1 MKRNLSILSFSVL
14 GIVCIT
20 ESSVIYN
27 SQLRANIDI
36 YIHIYVYLSLTLSL
50 SLSSPPFFFLVVL
63 NGSSLLL
70 WKGRKLVG
78 YVTFRP
84 FLKHLFLSL
93 IISGNEHRGKKCL
106 FDT

>member
-50 SLSSPPFFFLVVL
+50 SLLPPLFFFGGVKWFFSVVVEGKEACRL
-63 NGSSLLL
+63 RDFSS
-70 WKGRKLVG
+70 VFE
-78 YVTFRP
+78 TP
-84 FLKHLFLSL
+84 FP
-93 IISGNEHRGKKCL
+93 
-106 FDT
+106 